1 MAYFRNFPLVTYKFG
16 DETTDT
22 LFQDLSIKV
31 DLFEQIS
38 DQVSFYEY
46 YTILDG
52 ERPDTL
58 SYKLYNTVDYYW
70 LFAML
75 NPKLIYQGWPLTT
88 NQLYSSATQLYPYT
102 TLNVDL
108 SSPVSL
114 ESFLTNF
121 KVGEILYQGNASNPS
136 AKAEIIEKNTDL
148 GQLIV
153 RPIIEVRSVQITD
166 GGAGYNYPPIITI
179 SGGGG
184 SGATASASLLGNT
197 LNSIIIVSG
206 GSEYTSVPTV
216 TIEPPDLVDYVA
228 VSETIR
234 QIVAKTLT
242 SGDYYDLLNKV
253 IRGYKIGDID
263 NSGSI
268 TTFDR
273 LSILNYNSN
282 PNTVSASI
290 RNWIKS
296 ILRPAILSQPELY
309 SDWLG
314 GGLTDRQATA
324 VALLSTNIF
333 NTTTPLNIV
342 NKPQLDPIP
351 LRSSV
356 PQPDSVHHY
365 ELTDSDRTWTD
376 VEITN
381 YASIT
386 SQISNGEIVPVT
398 TFDRLTEINEDLRR
412 IKVFKRDVA
421 PQIFAEFQKALLK

>member
-1 MAYFRNFPLVTYKFG
+1 MSYFRNFPLITYKFG
-16 DETTDT
+16 DETTET
-22 LFQDLSIKV
+22 LFQDLSAHV
-31 DLFEQIS
+31 DLFEQVS

-46 YTILDG
+46 YTIIDG

-70 LFAML
+70 MFSLL
-75 NPKLIYQGWPLTT
+75 NPQLIYQGWPLTT
-88 NQLYSSATQLYPYT
+88 NQLYTYATDLYPYT

-114 ESFLTNF
+114 QSFLTHF
-121 KVGEILYQGNASNPS
+121 KVGEVLYQGNANNPS
-136 AKAEIIEKNTDL
+136 AKAVIIEKNTDL
-148 GQLIV
+148 GQLV
-153 RPIIEVRSVQITD
+153 VKPIIEVRSIQITE
-166 GGAGYNYPPIITI
+166 GGAGYNYPPVITI

-184 SGATASASLLGNT
+184 SGATASASLTGNS
-197 LNSIIIVSG
+197 LNSIVVVSG
-206 GSEYTSVPTV
+206 GSGYTSVPTV
-216 TIEPPDLVDYVA
+216 TIEPPDLIDYVA

-253 IRGYKIGDID
+253 VRGYSIGDVD

-268 TTFDR
+268 TTYDR

-282 PNTVSASI
+282 PYTVSASI

-309 SDWLG
+309 SLWLG

-333 NTTTPLNIV
+333 NTSTPLNIV
-342 NKPQLDPIP
+342 GQDQLDPLP

-365 ELTDSDRTWTD
+365 ELTDSDRTWIDVDITD
-376 VEITN
+376 YT
-381 YASIT
+381 SIT
-386 SQISNGEIVPVT
+386 SQINNGEIVPVT
-398 TFDRLTEINEDLRR
+398 TFDRLTEVNENLRR